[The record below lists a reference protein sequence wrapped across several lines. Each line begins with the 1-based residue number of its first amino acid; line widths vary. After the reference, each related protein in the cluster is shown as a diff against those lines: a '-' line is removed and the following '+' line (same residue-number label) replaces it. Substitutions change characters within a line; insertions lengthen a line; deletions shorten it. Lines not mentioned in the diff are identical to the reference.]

1 MKCPKCGADIPE
13 GKFYCEKCGEA
24 LQIVPDY
31 NPVEDITIGEV
42 ENSIKNDDGLNTP
55 PEKPQPGRLQ
65 RIFCLLKKYG
75 PIAMVLAIAGIITYW
90 ASYQSTFHQNT
101 VTEVAEELESE
112 KEQLLEVP
120 SLSLPPGTYGDAID
134 LVISHDQRSQGLIY
148 YTMDGAEPGVES
160 KIYNQPVHI
169 DEGTTVIRAVFISN
183 DGLRSEEA
191 GGTYKVV
198 LDYPKEPVFSVNG
211 GDYDSGFY
219 VTIAADKD
227 STIYYTTNGEEP
239 DVHSKVYREPIYINP
254 GLTVLQAVAVNKE
267 GRESGIMEE
276 IYNVAETAVSVPEE
290 GTEAADPGTETVPA
304 DGITQTDPA
313 AVPVSPE

>member
-31 NPVEDITIGEV
+31 NPVEDITIGE
-42 ENSIKNDDGLNTP
+42 EDNSIQKSGSQD
-55 PEKPQPGRLQ
+55 EQSEVQEPGRVQ
-65 RIFCLLKKYG
+65 RFLYLLKKYG
-75 PIAMVLAIAGIITYW
+75 PFALVLSIAGIITYW
-90 ASYQSTFHQNT
+90 TSYQSTFHQDA

-112 KEQLLEVP
+112 TEQLLEVP
-120 SLSLPPGTYGDAID
+120 SLSLPPGTYGDSID

-148 YTMDGAEPGVES
+148 YTTDGSEPGEAS
-160 KIYNQPVHI
+160 RIYNQPVHI
-169 DEGTTVIRAVFISN
+169 DEGTTVVRAVFISN
-183 DGLRSEEA
+183 DGLRSEES

-198 LDYPKEPVFSVNG
+198 LDYPKEPVFSVSG

-219 VTIAADKD
+219 VTITADKD

-239 DVHSKVYREPIYINP
+239 TIYSKVYRGQIYINP

-276 IYNVAETAVSVPEE
+276 IYNVAESTVPEE
-290 GTEAADPGTETVPA
+290 GTEVTEPGGESVPVEDTA
-304 DGITQTDPA
+304 QPDPA
-313 AVPVSPE
+313 EVPVQQ